1 MIMIQENI
9 HNQRFWPIK
18 DFLQQQRVVKK
29 ELHKI
34 LDNLATYG
42 IGEPGLFAGYSEC
55 KEGFIETFRI
65 VDVRTLVDGEN
76 PLFEYELNIIRV
88 VSYLELGEKAVIC
101 CRAGVS
107 RSNAIALG
115 VLAYYFK
122 IDFNKA
128 LELITAKVPIC
139 NILLPHISAI
149 CRLLNVQDRSY
160 VSHRSSNWIFI
171 PVKRT

>member
-1 MIMIQENI
+1 
-9 HNQRFWPIK
+9 
-18 DFLQQQRVVKK
+18 VVEKK
-29 ELHKI
+29 LHKI
-34 LDNLATYG
+34 LDNLATHG
-42 IGEPGLFAGYSEC
+42 IGEPGLLAGYSEC
-55 KEGFIETFRI
+55 KEGFIENFRI

-122 IDFNKA
+122 IDFKGA
-128 LELITAKVPIC
+128 LELITSKVPIC
-139 NILLPHISAI
+139 NILLPHISAL
-149 CRLLNVQDRSY
+149 CKLLNVQDRSII
-160 VSHRSSNWIFI
+160 SCCAFQKN
-171 PVKRT
+171 TT